1 MNLIKKWWFW
11 LIIVGIIIG
20 ITTIIILITKS
31 GVGSGGIS
39 LKEYEKIQLG
49 ETNFGVE
56 EIVAPNHEWDH
67 GYSKYVE
74 EISKTTE
81 NHKYTVINKILG
93 ENSGYAI
100 ITYVM
105 DYTKPAGFWNLEV
118 VKKEQFDLK

>member
-11 LIIVGIIIG
+11 LIIAGIIIG
-20 ITTIIILITKS
+20 IITIIILIPK

-39 LKEYEKIQLG
+39 LKEYDKITMG
-49 ETNFGVE
+49 ITNNGVE

-74 EISKTTE
+74 EMSKSTE
-81 NHKYTVINKILG
+81 NHKYTVVNKILG
-93 ENSGYAI
+93 ENGGHAI

-105 DYTKPAGFWNLEV
+105 DYTKPVGDWHLEV